1 VRKRVLLYS
10 GLISLMLVAFGCSG
24 ANNNG
29 ANDNGVSSALA
40 PTSTVSP
47 TQSPVTAD
55 STSTVEESSV
65 ETATSPSGVK
75 TETRT
80 FKNHSRVSKV
90 VVTTTPSG
98 KKSARVYSNSGES
111 RELPENKVSGALTAT
126 GDDLA
131 DAAGWVGDK
140 SKDTYETSKKGTEKA
155 VDKTVDVSKGV
166 GEKTA
171 DVSKKVGEKTAEGA
185 KTVGEKT
192 AEGAKTVGE
201 KTAEG
206 AKKTGKAIKKAVTP

>member
-1 VRKRVLLYS
+1 VHKGVFLFS
-10 GLISLMLVAFGCSG
+10 GLISLALIGVGCSS
-24 ANNNG
+24 ANDNG
-29 ANDNGVSSALA
+29 ANDNAASSAVA
-40 PTSTVSP
+40 PTSTVSVVP
-47 TQSPVTAD
+47 SPATAALSSID
-55 STSTVEESSV
+55 EESSV
-65 ETATSPSGVK
+65 ETSTSPSGVK

-80 FKNHSRVSKV
+80 FKNHQRISRV
-90 VVTTTPSG
+90 VVTTNSSG
-98 KKSARVYSNSGES
+98 KKTARVYSNSGES

-126 GDDLA
+126 GNDLA